1 MVRGEKGDRARLRV
15 KVKPRSSVTE
25 VVGLEDGALVVRV
38 NAPPLEGR
46 ANRAVC
52 ELVASLLDVG
62 KSRVRVEVG
71 EKSRDKVVLV
81 NGLSQADVDDALAKL
96 K

>member
-1 MVRGEKGDRARLRV
+1 M
-15 KVKPRSSVTE
+15 
-25 VVGLEDGALVVRV
+25 EDGVLVVRV

-52 ELVASLLDVG
+52 ELVANLFDVG

-71 EKSRDKVVLV
+71 EKSRDKVILV
-81 NGLSQADVDDALAKL
+81 DGLSQAIVDDTLAKL
-96 K
+96 KHS